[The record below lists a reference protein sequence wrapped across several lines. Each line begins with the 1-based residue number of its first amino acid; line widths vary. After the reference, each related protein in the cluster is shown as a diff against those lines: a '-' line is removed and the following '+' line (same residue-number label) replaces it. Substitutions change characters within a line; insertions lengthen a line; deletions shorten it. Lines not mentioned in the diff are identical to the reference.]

1 MFTILNLL
9 NYSLGKPI
17 NTLILILITI
27 GIYFGLIK
35 YYYDIIHDN
44 SIYTI
49 SLLILMLIDII
60 SIILI
65 YFYFS
70 DSNSTNILQV
80 ENSHET
86 NDKKDKK
93 NKKDKQDKKDKK
105 DKDGKEEK
113 KNIKDTEQINDKENH
128 PTQTFITG
136 NDEKELIS
144 LFDVNKDPSICTY
157 K

>member
-1 MFTILNLL
+1 MFTIFNLL

-17 NTLILILITI
+17 NTIVLILITI

-35 YYYDIIHDN
+35 YYYDVIHDN
-44 SIYTI
+44 TIYTI

-70 DSNSTNILQV
+70 DNSSNIVQIQNEKPTLTLNHKEKTKS
-80 ENSHET
+80 
-86 NDKKDKK
+86 KKDKK
-93 NKKDKQDKKDKK
+93 RESKDSDIKKEKAPED
-105 DKDGKEEK
+105 KEE
-113 KNIKDTEQINDKENH
+113 NL

-136 NDEKELIS
+136 ANDKDIIS
-144 LFDVNKDPSICTY
+144 LFDANKDVSIVTY

>member
-35 YYYDIIHDN
+35 YFYETIHDN
-44 SIYTI
+44 YIYTLT
-49 SLLILMLIDII
+49 LLILMFIDII

-65 YFYFS
+65 YFYFT
-70 DSNSTNILQV
+70 DSNSTNILQI
-80 ENSHET
+80 ENSQKI
-86 NDKKDKK
+86 NV
-93 NKKDKQDKKDKK
+93 KK
-105 DKDGKEEK
+105 DKDDKKKSKKDKDEK
-113 KNIKDTEQINDKENH
+113 KVKKDDTCGEQIKDKENL
-128 PTQTFITG
+128 PIQTFIT
-136 NDEKELIS
+136 NNEEKELIS
-144 LFDVNKDPSICTY
+144 LFDINKDPSICTY

>member
-1 MFTILNLL
+1 MFTIFNLL
-9 NYSLGKPI
+9 NYSIGKPI
-17 NTLILILITI
+17 NTFILILITI

-65 YFYFS
+65 FFYFS
-70 DSNSTNILQV
+70 DSSSNLVQIQNEKPTLTLNSKEKTK
-80 ENSHET
+80 S
-86 NDKKDKK
+86 KKDKK
-93 NKKDKQDKKDKK
+93 KETKDSDIKKDKSPEN
-105 DKDGKEEK
+105 KEE
-113 KNIKDTEQINDKENH
+113 NL

-136 NDEKELIS
+136 TNDKEVIS
-144 LFDVNKDPSICTY
+144 LFDANKDASIITY

>member
-49 SLLILMLIDII
+49 TLLILMLIDII

-65 YFYFS
+65 YFYFN
-70 DSNSTNILQV
+70 DSNSINTNILQV
-80 ENSHET
+80 ENSKEDL
-86 NDKKDKK
+86 DKKDIENKK
-93 NKKDKQDKKDKK
+93 NKKEKDRKDIKNKKEKEKKDDKQ
-105 DKDGKEEK
+105 
-113 KNIKDTEQINDKENH
+113 IKDKENH

-136 NDEKELIS
+136 NEEKELIS